1 MSFEARIK
9 ELGLPLPGPPR
20 PAGRF
25 VPAVQTGNLIFVS
38 GQISVVSGQPGMKGK
53 LGKDLSIEQGQ
64 EIVEV
69 QS

>member
-1 MSFEARIK
+1 MCPSISLGQKPMPAKRAVK

-38 GQISVVSGQPGMKGK
+38 GQISAVSVE
-53 LGKDLSIEQGQ
+53 LEL
-64 EIVEV
+64 IVEV

>member
-1 MSFEARIK
+1 MLFEARIK

-38 GQISVVSGQPGMKGK
+38 GQISTVSVE
-53 LGKDLSIEQGQ
+53 LEL
-64 EIVEV
+64 IVEV